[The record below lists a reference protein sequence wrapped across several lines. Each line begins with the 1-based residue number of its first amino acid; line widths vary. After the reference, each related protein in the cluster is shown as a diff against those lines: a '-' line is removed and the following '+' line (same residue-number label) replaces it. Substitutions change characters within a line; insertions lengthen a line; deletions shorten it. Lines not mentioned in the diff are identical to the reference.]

1 MNKKLCLAAFVV
13 SLGVACTPATA
24 AYTSIF
30 AFGDSL
36 SDAGNL
42 FSESGGT
49 IPLAPY
55 ADGHFS
61 NGPTWVEDLSQ
72 MLGLGTMKPFLTSP
86 NGTNYAFGGAQ
97 SGPTDI
103 NPFDPNSPVHI
114 DLPDQIIAFNLVDPN
129 PVKGALY
136 TLDIGA
142 NDIMNA
148 LQAFS
153 ENKISYDEVETVVEQ
168 AEANTIDSV
177 KSLVGLGARSLL
189 FYEVPNL
196 GLTPRFDGTVL
207 EMDASDLAASFNAA
221 VLKGLAGFKSDGL
234 NVFTL
239 DTYDLL
245 GEIKADPSEFG
256 FTNVSGPCWTGSFT
270 DPNSG
275 TLCSPTQAGQ
285 NQFLFW
291 DGVHPTA
298 AGHLLTAEF
307 ALDALNAVPEAST
320 WAMMLVGFAGL
331 GFAGYRRSRK
341 CAITAN
347 AEVYRSGK
355 RRPAKMSS
363 LCDLVE
369 TG

>member
-1 MNKKLCLAAFVV
+1 MNKKLCLAAFAI
-13 SLGVACTPATA
+13 SLGVACTPASA

-42 FSESGGT
+42 FSESAGM

-72 MLGLGTMKPFLTSP
+72 MLGLGPMKPFLTS
-86 NGTNYAFGGAQ
+86 NDGTNYAFGGAQ
-97 SGPTDI
+97 TGPTDI

-114 DLPDQIIAFNLVDPN
+114 DLPDQISAFNLVDPN

-148 LQAFS
+148 L
-153 ENKISYDEVETVVEQ
+153 EDKIPPAKLETVMMQ

-177 KSLVGLGARSLL
+177 KALVVLGAQSLL

-196 GLTPRFDGTVL
+196 GLTPRFKGTAL
-207 EMDASDLAASFNAA
+207 QKTASDLAASFNAA
-221 VLKGLAGFKSDGL
+221 VLNGLAGFKSDGL
-234 NVFTL
+234 KVFTL

-245 GEIKADPSEFG
+245 GEIEADPSDFG
-256 FTNVSGPCWTGSFT
+256 FTNVSDPCWTGDFT
-270 DPNSG
+270 HPNSG
-275 TLCSPTQAGQ
+275 TLCSTDPSDQ
-285 NQFLFW
+285 NKFLFW
-291 DGVHPTA
+291 DEVHPTA
-298 AGHLLTAEF
+298 AGHLLAAEF
-307 ALDALNAVPEAST
+307 ALDALTAVPEVST

-331 GFAGYRRSRK
+331 GFAGYRASIR
-341 CAITAN
+341 A
-347 AEVYRSGK
+347 
-355 RRPAKMSS
+355 
-363 LCDLVE
+363 
-369 TG
+369 